1 MRAKSIRILIRKTIS
16 TLLTGL
22 IVWQI
27 GCMSIATLSSNMKRD
42 DATEPLVYGGAR
54 SDLELI
60 GYSGDATGMGLGACV
75 PVFGII
81 DLPFSLVA
89 DTILLPVTITMAL
102 TPDENR
108 PSSDDAYDQS
118 IQKEPPVVD
127 QDS

>member
-1 MRAKSIRILIRKTIS
+1 MCAKSIRILIRRTIS

-27 GCMSIATLSSNMKRD
+27 GCMSVATLSSNMKRD
-42 DATEPLVYGGAR
+42 DSTEPLVYGGTR

-89 DTILLPVTITMAL
+89 DTILLPVTIAMAV
-102 TPDENR
+102 TPDENS
-108 PSSDDAYDQS
+108 PSSDEADDPTLE
-118 IQKEPPVVD
+118 KEPPVVD